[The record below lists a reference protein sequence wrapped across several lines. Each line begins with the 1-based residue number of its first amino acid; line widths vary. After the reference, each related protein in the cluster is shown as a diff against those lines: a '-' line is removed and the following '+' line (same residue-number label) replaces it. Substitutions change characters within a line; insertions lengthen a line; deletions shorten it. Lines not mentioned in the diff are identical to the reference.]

1 MKFGTGLL
9 SHVKVR
15 ADRHRS
21 PILQT
26 FVTVVAF
33 RRIFA
38 SHPTLFSFSLFPS
51 LLLSFPFVFPF
62 SSHAFYRANSC
73 CVSTLYNASVRL
85 SVTSRY
91 LYSYC
96 IKIAECMITHKR
108 RRSGILVFCRQGI
121 SWNSPRSRTQRQLGP
136 ICRWSRRKSATFI
149 QSNYLSIK
157 WWHCWW
163 PWVTPTFLKPL
174 SYVIARVF
182 EHDDKLFADDLQL
195 C

>member
-1 MKFGTGLL
+1 VKFGTGLL

-108 RRSGILVFCRQGI
+108 RRSRDSSFL
-121 SWNSPRSRTQRQLGP
+121 SPRNFLKFASVTYP
-136 ICRWSRRKSATFI
+136 
-149 QSNYLSIK
+149 
-157 WWHCWW
+157 
-163 PWVTPTFLKPL
+163 TPTG
-174 SYVIARVF
+174 SHMQV
-182 EHDDKLFADDLQL
+182 E
-195 C
+195 